1 MAASTHA
8 TDLSQLPTALIDHAT
23 SIGDWIIVLP
33 VVLCLIGGA
42 LLLVM
47 RTARFGQAGFAILVT
62 IGVILTDAT
71 LLLRTIEGPVS
82 MTMGKWLPPFGIAFT
97 ADVLSASFAL
107 AAAVATLAVLFYT
120 QPEVEPREIRHGFH
134 ALVLLM
140 LAGVSGAFLTGDI
153 FNLYVWFEV
162 MLIASF
168 GLMIMGGRKIQLDAA
183 IKYGFLNFLA
193 TTFFLIA
200 LGYLYGLVGTLN
212 MSDIVRAAADAPKV
226 PMAAIASLMLLAF
239 GMKAAAFPVNAWL
252 PASYHAPDAGVSAL
266 FAGLLTKVGAYTLL
280 RILVALMPG
289 TRDWLGPVLVFVATT
304 TLILAPLG
312 ALAQTNLRR
321 ALGFFVI
328 GGVGAILAGLAL
340 GTTRGV
346 AGGAVYAFNSMLVM
360 TAFYLVAGLVER
372 TTGEMDTRHMGGL
385 YAVNSPLSIGFLI
398 LVFAAAG
405 LPPSFAF
412 WPKLLLV
419 EGSIEAGEYWVLSAV
434 LINSILTS
442 IAGAR
447 LWAHIFWR
455 QGRYGPHSEEPND
468 RLKPLSAARWGFS
481 AVPAG
486 ALIVIVTV
494 LGLWPNPV
502 FNAGRLAALGLIDPA
517 PYIAA
522 TELAPIETPEPDDA
536 ATDGHEE
543 AAQ

>member
-8 TDLSQLPTALIDHAT
+8 TDLTQLPTALIDHVTAI
-23 SIGDWIIVLP
+23 SDWVIVLP
-33 VVLCLIGGA
+33 VILCLMGGA

-47 RTARFGQAGFAILVT
+47 RKSRFGQAGFAILVT
-62 IGVILTDAT
+62 LGVIVTDVSLLMRT
-71 LLLRTIEGPVS
+71 LDGPVS

-97 ADVLSASFAL
+97 ADVMSASFAL

-120 QPEVEPREIRHGFH
+120 QPEVEPREVRHGFH

-193 TTFFLIA
+193 TTFFLIS
-200 LGYLYGLVGTLN
+200 LGYLYGLTGTLN
-212 MSDIVRAAADAPKV
+212 MSDIVRAAAEAPKV

-252 PASYHAPDAGVSAL
+252 PASYHAPDPGVSAL
-266 FAGLLTKVGAYTLL
+266 FAGLLTKVGAYVLF
-280 RILVALMPG
+280 RVLVVMMPG
-289 TRDWLGPVLVFVATT
+289 TREWLGPILVVVASA
-304 TLILAPLG
+304 TLVLAPLG

-340 GTTRGV
+340 GTTRGI
-346 AGGAVYAFNSMLVM
+346 AGGAIYAFNSMLVM
-360 TAFYLVAGLVER
+360 TAFYLIAGLVER
-372 TTGEMDTRHMGGL
+372 TTGEMDTRQMGGL

-419 EGSIEAGEYWVLSAV
+419 EGSVQVGAHWILAAV

-442 IAGAR
+442 IAGTR

-468 RLKPLSAARWGFS
+468 RLKPLSPARWGFS

-486 ALIVIVTV
+486 ALVVIVTV

-502 FNAGRLAALGLIDPA
+502 FNAGRMAARGLINPA
-517 PYIAA
+517 PYVAA
-522 TELAPIETPEPDDA
+522 TELGPRVTPDTA
-536 ATDGHEE
+536 AEMAGATAEGE
-543 AAQ
+543 Q